1 MNEPKRSW
9 AEWAVIRMLK
19 VGPIPRHVAFIMDG
33 NRRFARQVHKDTLE
47 GHSKGFEK
55 LTEVLSW
62 CRDLGITEV
71 TVYAFSIENFKRSKA
86 EVDGLLKLSEEK
98 FELLIKEI
106 GKLNNYGIRIRVI
119 GRTELL
125 TQKLQKLIA
134 EAVLTTKNNDKY
146 CLNLALAYTSREEI
160 TTASSDILEGCKT
173 GRLFPQDV
181 TEELLEQ
188 CLYTEGRRDPD
199 LLIRTSGEVRLSD
212 FLLWQSSLTH
222 LFFTKV
228 LWPQISI
235 WHVFAAV
242 FHYQR
247 HHHSLLHLRQE
258 DTRRRARREEES
270 DQQVWS
276 SVEGN
281 ASYPEFIQSKRERQR
296 KFVAE
301 LRAERLNHLNQ
312 MMLT

>member
-1 MNEPKRSW
+1 
-9 AEWAVIRMLK
+9 
-19 VGPIPRHVAFIMDG
+19 MDG
-33 NRRFARQVHKDTLE
+33 NRRFARQIQKDTLE

-62 CRDLGITEV
+62 CRDIGITEI
-71 TVYAFSIENFKRSKA
+71 TVYAFSIENFKRSKT

-106 GKLNNYGIRIRVI
+106 EKLNEYGIRIRVI
-119 GRTELL
+119 GRIELL

-134 EAVLTTKNNDKY
+134 EVVLATKDNDKY

-160 TTASSDILEGCKT
+160 TTASSDILEGCK
-173 GRLFPQDV
+173 GGKLLPQDV

-188 CLYTEGRRDPD
+188 CLYTGGQRDPD

-235 WHVFAAV
+235 WHILAAV

-258 DTRRRARREEES
+258 DTRRRVRREEEN

-276 SVEGN
+276 SSEN
-281 ASYPEFIQSKRERQR
+281 SESYPEFIQAKRERQR
-296 KFVAE
+296 NFVSE
-301 LRAERLNHLNQ
+301 LRAERLLQLNKKLNQ
-312 MMLT
+312 FEDSKNIISI